1 MDLAGNLV
9 VLAFISGAVMVP
21 LLLRNRRDRREAEAL
36 QLQAHLQ
43 SVANRRLGGET
54 FLVVTVHPG
63 LAGARGRVVLTA
75 PPSWQWLIPDVWN
88 AVRHAMPQEYELVV
102 SGAGAGEARDR
113 GWLGIRESAARTA

>member
-1 MDLAGNLV
+1 MNIAGDIV
-9 VLAFISGAVMVP
+9 VLALVSGAVIAP

-63 LAGARGRVVLTA
+63 LAGARGRVVLSA
-75 PPSWQWLIPDVWN
+75 PPRWQWLIQDVWN
-88 AVRHAMPQEYELVV
+88 AVRYAMPEEYELVV
-102 SGAGAGEARDR
+102 SGAGGSEPRARSP
-113 GWLGIRESAARTA
+113 LGMRESAARTA